1 MHRARESGL
10 DCRVIE
16 RDGVAFPVTMD
27 YSETRLNFAVRN
39 GRVMRVT
46 RG

>member
-1 MHRARESGL
+1 MQRARESGL
-10 DCRVIE
+10 DCRVVE

-27 YSETRLNFAVRN
+27 YSETRLNLVVRN
-39 GRVMRVT
+39 GSVMRVT

>member
-10 DCRVIE
+10 DCRVVE
-16 RDGVAFPVTMD
+16 RDGIAFPVTMD
-27 YSETRLNFAVRN
+27 YSESRLNLAVRS

>member
-1 MHRARESGL
+1 MDRSRESGL
-10 DCRVIE
+10 ACRVVE
-16 RDGVAFPVTMD
+16 RDGVALPVTMD
-27 YSETRLNFAVRN
+27 YNETRLNLAVRN